1 LFISNFSV
9 AFPLRVNSHIAT
21 ICSVHA
27 RPANESLDAG
37 HSQGPRG
44 LLCLYPI
51 LAQHPSSR
59 EQSYCYNLFSS
70 R

>member
-44 LLCLYPI
+44 
-51 LAQHPSSR
+51 AT
-59 EQSYCYNLFSS
+59 LFVSNFS
-70 R
+70 AAPLFA